1 MADIVKV
8 LKTDSKTYS
17 TLMGIHELLE
27 NEDISI
33 TQSPHNGLIFR
44 VKDQY
49 FKYVSEGECADSIP
63 FSLEGRFVLC
73 DVFGNT
79 DFYNK

>member
-8 LKTDSKTYS
+8 LKTDSKAYS
-17 TLMGIHELLE
+17 ILMSIHELLQKE
-27 NEDISI
+27 NVSI
-33 TQSPHNGLIFR
+33 TQSPHNGLIFGIN
-44 VKDQY
+44 DQY
-49 FKYVSEGECADSIP
+49 FKYVSEGDCADSIP
-63 FSLEGRFVLC
+63 FSLEGRFILC